1 MKILTLISL
10 LAFSVAAHAQQ
21 QIAEEQAQ
29 RILAQDNDSVALFKG
44 AAVGVDLFG
53 LARYKFGSYGNA
65 EAALRINL
73 TDTFFPIFELGYGMC
88 DHTNDETNI
97 SYKSKAPYFRVGCDY
112 NMLRNKHQ
120 GNRLYAGVRF
130 GYTKF
135 KYDVETHNPI
145 VDPVWGGEELY
156 FNESGISSRA
166 AWGEIGLGFEAQII
180 SGFHMGWSLHYK
192 RKFTAKSTKIASPW
206 YIPGYGNNRDT
217 QWGLNY
223 SLIFDLHL

>member
-1 MKILTLISL
+1 MKTLTLISL

-29 RILAQDNDSVALFKG
+29 KILAQDNDSVALFKG

-53 LARYKFGSYGNA
+53 PARYKLGSYGNA
-65 EAALRINL
+65 EASLRINL
-73 TDTFFPIFELGYGMC
+73 RDTFFPIFELGYGMC

-135 KYDVETHNPI
+135 KYDVETHTPI

-156 FNESGISSRA
+156 FQESTWLRGTDHRRIPHGMVA
-166 AWGEIGLGFEAQII
+166 ALQTQVHGKIYQDSIAVVHSGL
-180 SGFHMGWSLHYK
+180 
-192 RKFTAKSTKIASPW
+192 RKQPRLAVGTELQSDFRPASV
-206 YIPGYGNNRDT
+206 NA
-217 QWGLNY
+217 
-223 SLIFDLHL
+223 SA